1 MMEVKPWFS
10 NFIAHSYLK
19 EIDNEKLKKYCLQL
33 KRTNKGR
40 IISNHGGWQSK
51 DLNLKVPIID
61 SLVKTIE
68 KEIPF
73 FVNLLSIKK
82 DYNLKLINLWASI
95 NKQSDMNR
103 PHVHPK
109 TILAGVYYVTA
120 PPDCGDIWFMNPN
133 PIHFHSVEK
142 IVTEWNIYTASEV
155 FFKSEV
161 SKLLIFPAHLMHY
174 VLPNQTKKD
183 RISLSFNI
191 AIKGLSKGSSTS
203 T

>member
-1 MMEVKPWFS
+1 MMTLKPWFS

-19 EIDNEKLKKYCLQL
+19 EINNKKLEKYCLQL

-40 IISNHGGWQSK
+40 IVSNYGGWQSN
-51 DLNLKVPIID
+51 DLNLKVPIIN

-68 KEIPF
+68 KEVPF
-73 FVNLLSIKK
+73 FATLLSLKK
-82 DYNLKLINLWASI
+82 KHALELINLWI
-95 NKQSDMNR
+95 NINNQSDMNQ
-103 PHVHPK
+103 PHTHPRM
-109 TILAGVYYVTA
+109 ILSGVYYVTA
-120 PPDCGDIWFMNPN
+120 PPDCGDIRFMNPN
-133 PIHFHSVEK
+133 PIHFHSTKK
-142 IVTEWNIYTASEV
+142 IVTEWNIYTAREA

-191 AIKGLSKGSSTS
+191 AIKEFI
-203 T
+203 